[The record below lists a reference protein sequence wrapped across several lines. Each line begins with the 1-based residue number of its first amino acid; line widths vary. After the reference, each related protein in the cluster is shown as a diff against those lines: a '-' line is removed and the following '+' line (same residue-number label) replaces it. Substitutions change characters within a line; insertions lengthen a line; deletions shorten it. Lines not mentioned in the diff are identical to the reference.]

1 MGIIKQI
8 LGHVGDAVRHKTRLK
23 ETDHVLRQAFQQKQ
37 RGSDHHQRQRLFQ
50 GFGAVDAGRNDA
62 DDFRRV
68 VKRQPHQKLAGDY
81 SAEVGKKQQLLPGK
95 IVPEKNPHRRRDG
108 FYFHFF
114 FLCFRRVSLSLTIAV
129 SRPVLAR
136 RSYMRSISFSR

>member
-1 MGIIKQI
+1 MPMGIIKQI

-68 VKRQPHQKLAGDY
+68 VKRQPH
-81 SAEVGKKQQLLPGK
+81 
-95 IVPEKNPHRRRDG
+95 
-108 FYFHFF
+108 
-114 FLCFRRVSLSLTIAV
+114 
-129 SRPVLAR
+129 
-136 RSYMRSISFSR
+136 